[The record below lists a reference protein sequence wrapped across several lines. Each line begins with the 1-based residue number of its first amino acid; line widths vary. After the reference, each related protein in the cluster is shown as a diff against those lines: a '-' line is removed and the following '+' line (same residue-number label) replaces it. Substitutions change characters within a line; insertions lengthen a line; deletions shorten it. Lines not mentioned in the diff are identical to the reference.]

1 MDFDAIM
8 TRISAMAQAGVAKAK
23 DLAEIAKLKM
33 SNSKEKDGIRKAY
46 TEIGKLYFA
55 QRGTD
60 PDPAFASLCAEIG
73 ERMERIAENDQTITD
88 IKLAKGISDE
98 DIEAMES
105 DTPLRDAMENMAVGA
120 AEKVATA
127 VESVEGVVGD
137 AVEVSLQDPIE

>member
-33 SNSKEKDGIRKAY
+33 SNSREKDAIRKAY
-46 TEIGKLYFA
+46 TEIGKIYFA
-55 QRGTD
+55 QQGTA
-60 PDPAFASLCAEIG
+60 PDPAFASLCAQIS
-73 ERMERIAENDQTITD
+73 ERMEKIAQNDQTITD
-88 IKLAKGISDE
+88 IKLAKGITDE

-127 VESVEGVVGD
+127 VESVESVVGD
-137 AVEVSLQDPIE
+137 AVEVSLKDPME